1 MGMGIVCD
9 YSLFMDHDQDKSRQ
23 PAPHLPDAAAFE
35 GMASSALAMIPP
47 VLRQNLEGVVFR
59 VEEFPDREMLTSL
72 GIENPYD
79 LLGLYHGVNLTEKSS
94 LDLPGPPDMIFLFR
108 RPILAFW
115 RQGRDDLADVVR
127 HVLIHEA
134 GHHFGFSDADM
145 ELLEQQASEAA
156 LKTRRPGFPQRSPEQ
171 LR

>member
-1 MGMGIVCD
+1 MGIACD
-9 YSLFMDHDQDKSRQ
+9 YSLFVDHDQDKSRQ

-35 GMASSALAMIPP
+35 DLASDALAMIPQ
-47 VLRQNLEGVVFR
+47 VLRQNLEDVVFR
-59 VEEFPDREMLTSL
+59 VEEFPERETLASL
-72 GIENPYD
+72 GIDNPYD
-79 LLGLYHGVNLTEKSS
+79 LLGLYQGVNLAEKSS

-115 RQGRDDLADVVR
+115 REGSDDLANIVR

-145 ELLEQQASEAA
+145 ELLEQQADEAA
-156 LKTRRPGFPQRSPEQ
+156 LMTPR
-171 LR
+171 